1 MTENIKPILFV
12 KVSLS
17 LEDTRVFDSLSNGLQ
32 QKFSDYLTLLVNI
45 ESQKQIFEVKVLSPY
60 NQTREDYKEIYD
72 EVKSYLTNLQKTK

>member
-17 LEDTRVFDSLSNGLQ
+17 LEDTRVFNSLSNALQ

-45 ESQKQIFEVKVLSPY
+45 ESQKQIFEVKVYSPY
-60 NQTREDYKEIYD
+60 NQNQEEYKEIYD
-72 EVKSYLTNLQKTK
+72 EVKSYLTNLQKTN

>member
-17 LEDTRVFDSLSNGLQ
+17 LEDTRVFNSLSNALQ

-45 ESQKQIFEVKVLSPY
+45 ESQKQIFEVKVYSPY
-60 NQTREDYKEIYD
+60 NQNQEEYKEIYD

>member
-17 LEDTRVFDSLSNGLQ
+17 LEDTGVFDSLSNALQ
-32 QKFSDYLTLLVNI
+32 QKFSDYLTLLVNL

-60 NQTREDYKEIYD
+60 NQNEEEYKEIYD

>member
-1 MTENIKPILFV
+1 MKENIKPILFV

-17 LEDTRVFDSLSNGLQ
+17 LEDTRVFNSLSNALQ

-45 ESQKQIFEVKVLSPY
+45 ESQKQIFEVKVYSPY
-60 NQTREDYKEIYD
+60 NQNQEEYKEIYD